1 MEETFDELVTKHT
14 RRDLEEMALKY
25 GVENFSGT
33 KSQLAD
39 AILEA
44 MKSQKNLTGSTLQEV
59 KPPVQEKPKEVPMAE
74 KPKTMAVEQTIS
86 PKKRG
91 VMAKIS
97 AINRKSNEMSRGV
110 KEFQTATDKMSRETQ
125 AYLRTMLEDGRQ
137 RFNAGQAE
145 FKQALE
151 FQKKENKESAAKL
164 NSGAGEIRS
173 SADKMSRDFQKAA
186 EDLRDR
192 VNQFKSSVDAQIKE
206 NQSAISRIGSGAREL
221 QEKATSFQ
229 NEIHRYQ
236 EQDLKNS
243 VRDFYYG

>member
-1 MEETFDELVTKHT
+1 
-14 RRDLEEMALKY
+14 
-25 GVENFSGT
+25 
-33 KSQLAD
+33 
-39 AILEA
+39 
-44 MKSQKNLTGSTLQEV
+44 
-59 KPPVQEKPKEVPMAE
+59 
-74 KPKTMAVEQTIS
+74 
-86 PKKRG
+86 
-91 VMAKIS
+91 
-97 AINRKSNEMSRGV
+97 
-110 KEFQTATDKMSRETQ
+110 
-125 AYLRTMLEDGRQ
+125 MLEDGRQ

-151 FQKKENKESAAKL
+151 FQKKENRESAAKL

-186 EDLRDR
+186 KDLRDR
-192 VNQFKSSVDAQIKE
+192 GHRDLQNGLNQFKSSVDAQIKE